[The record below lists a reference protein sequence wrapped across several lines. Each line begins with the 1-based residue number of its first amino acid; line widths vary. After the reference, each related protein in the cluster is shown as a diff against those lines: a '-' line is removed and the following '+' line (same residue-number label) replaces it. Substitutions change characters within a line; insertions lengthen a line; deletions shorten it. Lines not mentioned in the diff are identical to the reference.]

1 MPNFTLDQLT
11 NAMSN
16 PDNIRNFSIVAQVD
30 AGKSTLSDSLMCHA
44 GMISKRD
51 AGDKRTT
58 DTMKQEQDRGIT
70 IKSVGVTMCVT
81 HDEKDYVFNVVDSPG
96 HVDFS
101 SEVTAAL
108 RVTDGAVVLIDTV
121 DGVKAQTKTVLVQAL
136 QERIRPILCINKIDK
151 LFLSLKMDQDAIYD
165 QFVKNV
171 ADVNGVI
178 ETYQDPSMV
187 SITKD
192 QKVNP
197 VTGNVVFGT
206 AYHTW
211 GFSLKTFAKMYVA
224 KNNKPES
231 EIPSIM
237 KHLWKRE
244 NFKKMIIDPIQQVL
258 SACEAFPEKTQ
269 DGKHLDDLV
278 KKLDIQVSK
287 TDYCELK
294 NKELFRVIMGTWLP
308 IAEAIVEVAVDH
320 LPSPKVAQAYRADLL
335 YNGPHDD
342 EYFKSIKACDP
353 SGPLIIYVSKMVPTK
368 DNSHFYAFGRVFS
381 GTATSGKVKV
391 LFNDHNPLAEAQRK
405 REVEESGRTY
415 VAVRSKTYMDD
426 TIQRVILMMANKME
440 YVQSVPVGN
449 TLALDGVDKTMVKS
463 GTIVGGDY
471 TDCYP
476 LKNMNFS
483 VSPVVRYSI
492 RPKNASDIAKFADT
506 LKKFVK
512 SDPCLLYIYNKDSGE
527 HVLAGAGE
535 LHLEVAL
542 EQLRTDFLKG
552 IELVVSE
559 PTVQYCETVTA
570 LSDQVCLAKSSNK
583 HNRLFATAQPL
594 DEKLVEYMTST
605 DMPLE
610 HKERAKYIYKNC
622 DGVDDPKKVWGFAPE
637 YEPANIFT
645 NESTGVQYLN
655 EIEGSVC
662 SGFIST
668 CERGPLCDEPVR
680 GVRFSLKDA
689 KLHADKVHR
698 GDNQIPTRSVI
709 FASMLTAQ
717 PRLLE
722 PVFMVEIAVPREHVS
737 CIYTVMTRR
746 RGQVKN
752 ITPESNNIT
761 MTIEAHLPVAES
773 FGFIE
778 ELRGETSGTAF
789 ASMVFSHWQ
798 LVPGD
803 PLEDGSYANKVVL
816 AVRKRKGKKEE
827 LPELADYLDKL

>member
-16 PDNIRNFSIVAQVD
+16 PDNIRNFSVVAQVD
-30 AGKSTLSDSLMCHA
+30 AGKSTIVDSLMCRA

-51 AGDKRTT
+51 AGDKRQT

-70 IKSVGVTMCVT
+70 IVSTGVTMCVT
-81 HDEKDYVFNVVDSPG
+81 HNDDDYVFNVVDTPG

-101 SEVTAAL
+101 GNVSAAL

-136 QERIRPILCINKIDK
+136 RERIKPILCINKIDK

-165 QFVKNV
+165 QFMKNV
-171 ADVNGVI
+171 VDVNNVI
-178 ETYQDPSMV
+178 ETYQDPVMAG
-187 SITKD
+187 ITKD
-192 QKVNP
+192 QRVDP
-197 VTGNVVFGT
+197 VIGDVMFCT

-211 GFSLKTFAKMYVA
+211 GFSLKSFAKIYAV

-231 EIPSIM
+231 EIANIM
-237 KHLWKRE
+237 KQLWKRE
-244 NFKKMIIDPIQQVL
+244 NFKKRIIEPIQQVL
-258 SACEAFPEKTQ
+258 SACEAYPGKTQ
-269 DGKHLDDLV
+269 DNNHLDDLL
-278 KKLDIQVSK
+278 KKFDIHLTK
-287 TDYCELK
+287 LEYCDLR
-294 NKELFRVIMGTWLP
+294 NKELFRTVMGTWLP
-308 IAEAIVEVAVDH
+308 IADAIIGVAVDH
-320 LPSPKVAQAYRADLL
+320 LPSPKVAQSYRAELL

-342 EYFKSIKACDP
+342 EYFKSIKSCN
-353 SGPLIIYVSKMVPTK
+353 STGPLIVYISKMVPTK

-381 GTATSGKVKV
+381 GTAVSGKVKV
-391 LFNDHNPLAEAQRK
+391 LFNDHNPLAETQK
-405 REVEESGRTY
+405 RREAEEAGRTY
-415 VAVRSKTYMDD
+415 IQQKSKSYADD
-426 TIQRVILMMANKME
+426 TVQRVILMMANRME
-440 YVQSVPVGN
+440 YVQSVPAGN
-449 TLALDGVDKTMVKS
+449 TLAFDGVDKTMIKS
-463 GTIVGGDY
+463 GTIVGGDHV
-471 TDCYP
+471 DCHP

-492 RPKNASDIAKFADT
+492 KPKNPSDIAKFADT

-512 SDPCLLYIYNKDSGE
+512 SDPCLIYVYNKDSGE
-527 HVLAGAGE
+527 HILAGAGE
-535 LHLEVAL
+535 LHLDVAL

-552 IELVVSE
+552 IDLVVSE
-559 PTVQYCETVTA
+559 PTVQYCETVTSE
-570 LSDQVCLAKSSNK
+570 SDRVCLAKSSNK

-594 DEKLVEYMTST
+594 DEKVVEYMTST
-605 DMPLE
+605 DMPLD
-610 HKERAKYIYKNC
+610 HKERSRYIYKHC

-637 YEPANIFT
+637 YEPANIIT
-645 NESTGVQYLN
+645 NESSGVQYLN

-662 SGFIST
+662 SGFITT
-668 CERGPLCDEPVR
+668 CERGPLCDEPIR

-709 FASMLTAQ
+709 FAAMLTAK

-722 PVFMVEIAVPREHVS
+722 PVFMVDIAVPREHVS
-737 CIYTVMTRR
+737 CIYNVMTKR
-746 RGQVKN
+746 RGQINN
-752 ITPESNNIT
+752 ITPETNNIT

-789 ASMVFSHWQ
+789 ASMMFSHWQ
-798 LVPGD
+798 IVPGD
-803 PLEDGSYANKVVL
+803 PLEEGSYANKVMMSI
-816 AVRKRKGKKEE
+816 RKRKGKKEE
-827 LPELADYLDKL
+827 IPNLDDYLDKL